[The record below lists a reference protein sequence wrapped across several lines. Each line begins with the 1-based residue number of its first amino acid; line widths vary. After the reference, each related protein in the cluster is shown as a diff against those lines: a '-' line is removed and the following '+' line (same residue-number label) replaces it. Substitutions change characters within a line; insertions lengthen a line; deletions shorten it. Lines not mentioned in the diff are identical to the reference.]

1 MNLDEFKS
9 LSKSVTA
16 PAGTPSGNTN
26 LNSFITEMRARD
38 QQERRRMMG
47 MALIY
52 FSVGIVFTG
61 AALGRRP
68 GSQLIGVGFLL
79 IALYAGLKGR
89 WFGRVNYA
97 APAREFLAAAA
108 RRYQFWR
115 ATDLLYAIPLLLII
129 LVGGGLTVWRIAQRY
144 FSEPHVPLV
153 LGAYVVFVAAVSV
166 FGFIQG
172 RKLWQQKSAGF
183 FEEIRRRQ
191 QELQNG

>member
-9 LSKSVTA
+9 LAKGVSA
-16 PAGTPSGNTN
+16 PTSTPSSDSN
-26 LNSFITEMRARD
+26 LGTFITEMRTRD
-38 QQERRRMMG
+38 QQERRRLMG

-61 AALGRRP
+61 AALGRPP
-68 GSQLIGVGFLL
+68 GSQLIGVGFVL

-129 LVGGGLTVWRIAQRY
+129 LAGGGLTVWRIAQRY
-144 FSEPHVPLV
+144 FSAPHVPLV
-153 LGAYVVFVAAVSV
+153 LAAYVVFIAAVCV

-172 RKLWQQKSAGF
+172 RKLWQQQSAGVL
-183 FEEIRRRQ
+183 EEIHRRQ

>member
-9 LSKSVTA
+9 LTKGVTA
-16 PAGTPSGNTN
+16 PTGTPSSDTN
-26 LNSFITEMRARD
+26 LDTFITEMRVRD
-38 QQERRRMMG
+38 QQERRRFMG

-52 FSVGIVFTG
+52 FSVGVAFTS
-61 AALGRRP
+61 AALGRPP
-68 GSQLIGVGFLL
+68 GSRLIGVGFVL

-89 WFGRVNYA
+89 LFGRVNYA

-129 LVGGGLTVWRIAQRY
+129 LGGGGLTVWRIAQKY
-144 FSEPHVPLV
+144 FSQPHVPLV
-153 LGAYVVFVAAVSV
+153 LAAYVVFIAAVSV

-172 RKLWQQKSAGF
+172 RKLWQQQSAGVL
-183 FEEIRRRQ
+183 EEIHRRQ
-191 QELQNG
+191 RELDNE